1 LGVQRTARHQKRKKT
16 QFFLQSL
23 TRVISQTNEPISEKL
38 RRIEDQVTLNMYD
51 ENIWNRAETKN
62 VTLGGI
68 FKIPTKISPK
78 PRILGTK
85 KLYEPMGHYNRSSP
99 LKFHDDPMHRKITV
113 TGRRKVFNRK

>member
-1 LGVQRTARHQKRKKT
+1 VFTDWGCNAQRVIKNAKNAI
-16 QFFLQSL
+16 FLQSL
-23 TRVISQTNEPISEKL
+23 TRDISQTNEPISEKL

-68 FKIPTKISPK
+68 FKIPTKLSPK

-85 KLYEPMGHYNRSSP
+85 NFKSRWNTTIGVH
-99 LKFHDDPMHRKITV
+99 H
-113 TGRRKVFNRK
+113 